1 MTNPHDK
8 AVEAAAK
15 AVKRKLMEVGRGGP
29 DATYEAIAR
38 ETIAAYEAAMWR
50 PVNECPEEWKD
61 GRSLLAE
68 RAFDGNYKT
77 DLPTYFEVRWRTDG
91 FNFTG
96 FMDFQGRR
104 INVARLRPL
113 PTVSADY
120 DDNVRRAKTQTF
132 KPLRRPTPP
141 EGK

>member
-8 AVEAAAK
+8 AIEAAAE
-15 AVKRKLMEVGRGGP
+15 ALLAAEWEAAGAMPEDAAMIASSIMGGISDDSAD
-29 DATYEAIAR
+29 DARIAR
-38 ETIAAYEAAMWR
+38 LAARAAIAAYERAMWR
-50 PVNECPEEWKD
+50 AVRECPDEWKD
-61 GRSLLAE
+61 GRPLLAE

-104 INVARLRPL
+104 INATRVRPL
-113 PTVSADY
+113 PPV
-120 DDNVRRAKTQTF
+120 
-132 KPLRRPTPP
+132 P
-141 EGK
+141 EGE

>member
-8 AVEAAAK
+8 AIEAA
-15 AVKRKLMEVGRGGP
+15 R
-29 DATYEAIAR
+29 DAINAILARDSFAASSGDMAEAA
-38 ETIAAYEAAMWR
+38 IAAYEREMWR
-50 PVNECPEEWKD
+50 AVRECPDEWKD
-61 GRSLLAE
+61 GRPLLAE

-104 INVARLRPL
+104 INATRVRPL
-113 PTVSADY
+113 PPV
-120 DDNVRRAKTQTF
+120 
-132 KPLRRPTPP
+132 P
-141 EGK
+141 EGER